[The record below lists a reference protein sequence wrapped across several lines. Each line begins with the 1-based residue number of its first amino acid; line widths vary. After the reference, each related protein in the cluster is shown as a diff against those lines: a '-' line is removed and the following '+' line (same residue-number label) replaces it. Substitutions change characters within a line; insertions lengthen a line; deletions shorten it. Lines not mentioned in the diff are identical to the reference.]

1 MKSQTP
7 SRLST
12 DQLLTNYLKQK
23 GYSRSTVQSYIKN
36 ISYFK
41 EWLKSERADGSVIAI
56 EEVSYQDG
64 LAYLNYLKRKGL
76 TQTSRYHYLMAVN
89 HYYDY
94 LIAAHQLDKNPL
106 TRIKIRPGK
115 RNQIYQVIEPHE
127 LHRIYASYGA
137 ETCLS
142 GRQAIHEKRNK
153 AMLGLLI
160 YQGLRTGEVY
170 QMQVGQIKLQEG
182 TVQVHGSRTSNERSL
197 ELKPFQVMEMYEY
210 IMQARPELLKSSGES
225 TERLFVG
232 SAGGQSPGHYLSEI
246 MRQLRKNHPNLTA
259 QQIRASVIVKWLKQ
273 YNLRKAQYLAGHR
286 YVSSTEKYLQNE
298 VEGLKQEIEQY
309 HPLG

>member
-1 MKSQTP
+1 M
-7 SRLST
+7 
-12 DQLLTNYLKQK
+12 LTNYLKQK
-23 GYSRSTVQSYIKN
+23 GYSSTSRASYIKN
-36 ISYFK
+36 IRYFQD
-41 EWLKSERADGSVIAI
+41 WLKGEAVAI

-64 LAYLNYLKRKGL
+64 LAYLDYLKRKGL

-94 LIAAHQLDKNPL
+94 LIEAHKLDRNPL

-115 RNQIYQVIEPHE
+115 RTQIYQVIEPHE
-127 LHRIYASYGA
+127 LHRIYASCPA
-137 ETCLS
+137 ET
-142 GRQAIHEKRNK
+142 IHKKRNK
-153 AMLGLLI
+153 AMLGLLV

-170 QMQVGQIKLQEG
+170 QMQVDQIKLQEG
-182 TVQVHGSRTSNERSL
+182 VVQVYGSRTSNERTL
-197 ELKPFQVMEMYEY
+197 ELKPFQVMELYEY
-210 IMQARPELLKSSGES
+210 VMNGREEILRQSNEE
-225 TERLFVG
+225 TQRLFIG
-232 SAGGQSPGHYLSEI
+232 ISGGQSPGHYLSEI